1 MTLPCSA
8 FRLAIYRSAA
18 HRFRYFTCQNR
29 SLSEVHVRIFL
40 VAICLFLYTGVAWS
54 QDKVKIGFIDIQRAI
69 TESQAGKRAK
79 ERFQAQVKKA
89 EAELLKE
96 KQEIERLKSDLDKK
110 GPLLKEEEKRS
121 LEADLQ
127 RRVVNYQRG
136 MQDQQQQLR
145 QREGEMTGDILK
157 ELEKIVNEVGKAE
170 NFTLILERSQ
180 ILYSDQGI
188 DITNRVIEAYN
199 ARSKSK

>member
-1 MTLPCSA
+1 VK
-8 FRLAIYRSAA
+8 Y
-18 HRFRYFTCQNR
+18 
-29 SLSEVHVRIFL
+29 FL
-40 VAICLFLYTGVAWS
+40 VAFCLFVYTGVGWS
-54 QDKVKIGFIDIQRAI
+54 KDKVIKIGFIDIQRAI
-69 TESQAGKRAK
+69 SESQAGKRAK

-89 EAELLKE
+89 EADLLKE
-96 KQEIERLKSDLDKK
+96 KSEIERLKTDLDKK
-110 GPLLKEEEKRS
+110 GPLLKDEEKRN

-127 RRVVNYQRG
+127 RRYVNYQRG
-136 MQDQQQQLR
+136 MQDQQQELR
-145 QREGEMTGDILK
+145 QKEGEMTGDILK

-170 NFTLILERSQ
+170 KFTLILERSQ